1 MKIFFLIS
9 LFCLHAHS
17 QIEEFE
23 KKCLAGDGLSCAKA
37 AYHFKK
43 TDTLMA
49 YQFYKKGCELKDE
62 SACFNMNSYDPKD
75 VYFKK
80 VDRAIAPHSHKI
92 RTCYIPQVKGKK
104 YSAMQFKENFYTA
117 DFKFPIDPEGNA
129 FKIDVKTGL
138 DKKFIDCAKNVLT
151 SIKYPRPEGFVPTYQ
166 FQMQFSAFE

>member
-1 MKIFFLIS
+1 MKYFIFS
-9 LFCLHAHS
+9 LLFMATAFS
-17 QIEEFE
+17 QVEEFE
-23 KKCLAGDGLSCAKA
+23 KKCAAGDGLSCAKA

-49 YQFYKKGCELKDE
+49 YQYYKKGCELKDE
-62 SACFNMNSYDPKD
+62 SACFNLNSYDPKD

-80 VDRAIAPHSHKI
+80 VDRALAPHSHKI

-117 DFKFPIDPEGNA
+117 DFKFPINPEG
-129 FKIDVKTGL
+129 KSGPIEVKTGL
-138 DKKFIDCAKNVLT
+138 DKKFIECSKSVIS
-151 SIKYPRPEGFVPTYQ
+151 SISYPKPEGFIPTYQ